1 MIATKSPMSVE
12 MPVELQPL
20 VELATDMFWT
30 WSHAGDALW
39 RAINPEIWAQT
50 ANPYVILQNLSP
62 GRMRELSQDAVV
74 RGELERLVRSRQD
87 YLSRH
92 CWHETVANARSAPVA
107 YFSMEFGLSEAL
119 PLYAGGLGVLAGD
132 HLKASSD
139 LGVPLVGVGL
149 LYQEGYFRQ
158 TFDAGGQQQ
167 ETYPYNDTTSL
178 PIVPAETGTDG
189 WLHVSIEFPGRLVR
203 FRAWQVRVGR
213 IMLYLLDSNDP
224 LNSPR
229 DRGITSRLYGGGQ
242 ELRLVQEIA
251 LGIGG
256 WRMLEALGLEV
267 EVCHLNEGHA
277 AFVTLER
284 ARAYMQ
290 SHHVDFWEALWA
302 TRAGNVFTTHTS
314 VPSGFDSYKS
324 SLLAHYGGDY
334 SAGFGISASELLA
347 LGRKNPADTGEPFN
361 MAYLAARTCG
371 VINGVS
377 RLHGEVSRG
386 IFQGLYPRWP
396 QREVPVRHVTN
407 GVHVPTWDSS
417 WADRIWTETCGKDR
431 WLGALEDL
439 GPAIEAL
446 DDETVWAFR
455 GRQRRDL
462 VHYARQR
469 LARQLG
475 QRGADARAVAG
486 ARDIL
491 DPNALT
497 LGFARRFTEYKRP
510 NLLLRDTR
518 RLVRLLTNHDQP
530 VQIIVAGKAHP
541 LDEEGKRFVRQWV
554 EFVQR
559 SEVRTR
565 AVFLED
571 YDMTLAQ
578 EMVQG
583 VDLWINTPRRPWEA
597 CGTSGMK
604 VLVNGGIN
612 LSELDGWWAE
622 AYSPEVG
629 WSLGDG
635 REHSEPDWDGIEATQ
650 LYHLLEQEVL
660 PAFYGRDADGI
671 PHRWVARM
679 RASMA
684 RLAPR
689 FSSNRMLQEYVQNI
703 YRPAAQTFQQRVAD
717 AGKGAR
723 ELRAWEQNL
732 VRHWHGIHLGNLE
745 AWQESDGWS
754 FSLAVYLG
762 EILPEEVAVQIYAD
776 EAEAQPPVQVA
787 LERQAAIPGAANG
800 YVYRCR
806 IASTRPV
813 THFTPRVVPYHPHAH
828 VPLELNLVLWG
839 LSAVSVHLLPGSG

>member
-1 MIATKSPMSVE
+1 
-12 MPVELQPL
+12 MPAELYPL
-20 VELATDMFWT
+20 AELARDVFWT
-30 WSHAGDALW
+30 WNHTGDALW
-39 RAINPEIWAQT
+39 QTINPEIWAQT

-62 GRMRELSQDAVV
+62 GRMRELAQDTAF
-74 RGELERLVRSRQD
+74 RAELARLARSRQE
-87 YLSRH
+87 YLSSP
-92 CWHETVANARSAPVA
+92 CWYETMTSVRASPVA

-119 PLYAGGLGVLAGD
+119 PFYAGGLGILAGD

-158 TFDAGGQQQ
+158 TLDAGGRQQ
-167 ETYPYNDTTSL
+167 EIYPYNDTTGL
-178 PIVPAETGTDG
+178 PIVPAEVGTDG
-189 WLHVSIEFPGRLVR
+189 WLHVAIEFPGRIVR
-203 FRAWQVRVGR
+203 FRVWQVRVGR
-213 IMLYLLDSNDP
+213 VMLYLLDSNDP
-224 LNSPR
+224 LNNPR

-256 WRMLEALGLEV
+256 WRTLEALGLEV

-290 SHHVDFWEALWA
+290 SHHVDFWEGLWA
-302 TRAGNVFTTHTS
+302 TRAGNVFTTHTP
-314 VPSGFDSYKS
+314 VPSGFDRYDSA
-324 SLLAHYGGDY
+324 LLARYGGDY
-334 SAGFGISASELLA
+334 STRFGISAAELLG
-347 LGRKNPADTGEPFN
+347 LGRKNPADAGEPFN

-371 VINGVS
+371 AINGVS
-377 RLHGEVSRG
+377 RLHGDVSRH

-417 WADRIWTETCGKDR
+417 WADRIWTDACGKDR
-431 WLGALEDL
+431 WLGGLEDL

-446 DDETVWAFR
+446 DDKTLWTFR
-455 GRQRRDL
+455 GQQRSDL
-462 VHYARQR
+462 VRYARER
-469 LARQLG
+469 VARQLG
-475 QRGADARAVAG
+475 QRGADAQAVAE

-497 LGFARRFTEYKRP
+497 IGFARRFAEYKRP
-510 NLLLRDTR
+510 NLLLHDARH
-518 RLVRLLTNHDQP
+518 LARLLTNHDMP

-541 LDEEGKRFVRQWV
+541 LDEKGKQFVREWA
-554 EFVQR
+554 EFVKR
-559 SEVRTR
+559 PEVRAH

-578 EMVQG
+578 ELVQG

-604 VLVNGGIN
+604 VLVNGGVN

-622 AYSPEVG
+622 AYSPDVG

-635 REHSEPDWDGIEATQ
+635 REHAESGWDMNEATE
-650 LYHLLEQEVL
+650 LYRLLEQEVL
-660 PAFYGRDADGI
+660 PAFYGRGADGI

-689 FSSNRMLQEYVQNI
+689 FSSNRMVQEYVQEI
-703 YRPAAQTFQQRVAD
+703 YLPAAAEFRERVAD
-717 AGKGAR
+717 SGKGAH
-723 ELRAWEQNL
+723 ELRVWELEL

-745 AWQESDGWS
+745 AWQEPDGWS
-754 FSLAVYLG
+754 FTLAVYLG
-762 EILPEEVAVQIYAD
+762 EIPLEGVEVQLYAD
-776 EAEAQPPVQVA
+776 PVDAQPPVQEA
-787 LERQAAIPGAANG
+787 MKRQVVIPGAANG
-800 YVYRCR
+800 YVYHCR
-806 IASTRPV
+806 IASHRPV
-813 THFTPRVVPYHPHAH
+813 THFTPRVVPYHPRAR
-828 VPLELNLVLWG
+828 VPIENNLVLWG
-839 LSAVSVHLLPGSG
+839 LSAVSLHLPPGGA

>member
-1 MIATKSPMSVE
+1 MIITRSPIPVE
-12 MPVELQPL
+12 MPTELHAL
-20 VELATDMFWT
+20 AELATDVFWT

-39 RAINPEIWAQT
+39 KKIHPEIWAQT
-50 ANPYVILQNLSP
+50 ENPYAILQNLSP
-62 GRMRELSQDAVV
+62 ERMRELAQDATF
-74 RGELERLVRSRQD
+74 RGELERLVQARQEYLERSSWYD
-87 YLSRH
+87 KIP
-92 CWHETVANARSAPVA
+92 NARKVPVA

-119 PLYAGGLGVLAGD
+119 PLYAGGLGILAGD

-158 TFDAGGQQQ
+158 TLDTGGRQL

-178 PIVPAETGTDG
+178 PIVPAEIGAGG

-203 FRAWQVRVGR
+203 FRVWQVRVGR
-213 IMLYLLDSNDP
+213 VLLYLLDSNDP

-256 WRMLEALGLEV
+256 WRTLEALGLAV

-277 AFVTLER
+277 AFVTIER

-290 SHHVDFWEALWA
+290 SHGVDFWEALWA
-302 TRAGNVFTTHTS
+302 TRVGNVFTTHTP
-314 VPSGFDSYKS
+314 VPAGFDSYDPA
-324 SLLAHYGGDY
+324 LLARYGGDY
-334 SAGFGISASELLA
+334 VAGFGVSAKELMA
-347 LGRKNPADTGEPFN
+347 LGRKNMADTGEAFN

-377 RLHGEVSRG
+377 RLHGQVSQR

-396 QREVPVRHVTN
+396 QCDVPVVHVTN
-407 GVHVPTWDSS
+407 GVHVPTWDSA
-417 WADRIWTETCGKDR
+417 WADEIWTEACGKER
-431 WLGALEDL
+431 WLGTLEDL
-439 GPAIEAL
+439 GSAIEAL
-446 DDETVWAFR
+446 DDDALWAFR
-455 GRQRRDL
+455 GRQRSDL
-462 VHYARQR
+462 VHSARQR
-469 LARQLG
+469 LARQFG
-475 QRGADARAVAG
+475 QRGAEAPAIVSAH
-486 ARDIL
+486 DIL

-497 LGFARRFTEYKRP
+497 LGFARRFAEYKRP
-510 NLLLRDTR
+510 NLLLHDHR
-518 RLVRLLTNHDQP
+518 RLLRLLTNRDCP

-541 LDEEGKRFVRQWV
+541 QDEEGKQFVREWV

-559 SEVRTR
+559 PEVRTR

-629 WSLGDG
+629 WGLGDG
-635 REHSEPDWDGIEATQ
+635 REHAELDWDASEATQ
-650 LYHLLEQEVL
+650 LYRLLEQEVL
-660 PAFYGRDADGI
+660 GEFYGRDARGI

-684 RLAPR
+684 QLAPR
-689 FSSNRMLQEYVQNI
+689 FSSNRMVREYVENI
-703 YRPAAQTFQQRVAD
+703 YQSAASAFEQRAAN
-717 AGKGAR
+717 AGKFAH
-723 ELRAWEQNL
+723 ELRVWEQNL
-732 VRHWHGIHLGNLE
+732 VRHWHGVHLGNLE
-745 AWQESDGWS
+745 AWQEPDGWS
-754 FSLAVYLG
+754 FALAVYLG
-762 EILPEEVAVQIYAD
+762 EISPDEVAVELYAD
-776 EAEAQPPVQVA
+776 QIDTQPPVKEA
-787 LERQAAIPGAANG
+787 MERRAIIPGAANG
-800 YVYRCR
+800 YVYHCR

-813 THFTPRVVPYHPHAH
+813 SHFTPRVIPYHALAR
-828 VPLELNLVLWG
+828 VPGELNLVLWG
-839 LSAVSVHLLPGSG
+839 MSAVTIHALQAGA